1 MRGSRHTA
9 GKTLNIQK
17 KKKRQAPSLPFSFAP
32 ILGYLPQG
40 ASVAKPNYK
49 FDKRQRDLA
58 KQKKKED
65 KLAKKAAK
73 KAADTAPESG
83 TETLPGDGTP

>member
-1 MRGSRHTA
+1 M
-9 GKTLNIQK
+9 
-17 KKKRQAPSLPFSFAP
+17 
-32 ILGYLPQG
+32 
-40 ASVAKPNYK
+40 AKANYK

-73 KAADTAPESG
+73 KAAAAGDESG
-83 TETLPGDGTP
+83 GLPPGDQTP